1 MRRPYVRVKRALDV
15 VLAAVA
21 LVLSAPI
28 QLVIAALVRL
38 NLGSP
43 VLFKQERPG
52 RDGKIFTMLKFRTM
66 RDPEP
71 GRESDEDRLTRFG
84 ELLRATSLDELP
96 ELVNVLRGD
105 MSLVGPRPLL
115 PEYLPF
121 YTERQARRHEVRP
134 GVTGLAQVKGR
145 NAMPWKQRF
154 AWDVYYVEN
163 CSLKLDLQVLRD
175 TVAVVVKRH
184 GISEDGE
191 ATMSVF
197 TGAPDVDPISS

>member
-66 RDPEP
+66 RDAR
-71 GRESDEDRLTRFG
+71 GADDRLLPDEERLTKFGRF
-84 ELLRATSLDELP
+84 LRASSLDELP
-96 ELVNVLRGD
+96 ELFNVLKGCLLYTSPSPRD
-105 MSLVGPRPLL
+105 RTRYRMS
-115 PEYLPF
+115 
-121 YTERQARRHEVRP
+121 
-134 GVTGLAQVKGR
+134 
-145 NAMPWKQRF
+145 
-154 AWDVYYVEN
+154 
-163 CSLKLDLQVLRD
+163 
-175 TVAVVVKRH
+175 
-184 GISEDGE
+184 
-191 ATMSVF
+191 
-197 TGAPDVDPISS
+197 SSA

>member
-15 VLAAVA
+15 VFAAVA

-28 QLVIAALVRL
+28 QLVIAARVRL

-121 YTERQARRHEVRP
+121 
-134 GVTGLAQVKGR
+134 
-145 NAMPWKQRF
+145 
-154 AWDVYYVEN
+154 
-163 CSLKLDLQVLRD
+163 
-175 TVAVVVKRH
+175 
-184 GISEDGE
+184 
-191 ATMSVF
+191 
-197 TGAPDVDPISS
+197 